1 MEQLI
6 LHQLDIARKL
16 YGRIQNTISNRNKIS
31 IDLIDCAD
39 SLSKIKISTTYRKK
53 DVRLTKEETLAIEEI
68 CQMEKSVKEIMGA
81 LLF

>member
-39 SLSKIKISTTYRKK
+39 SLNKIKISTMYRKK

-68 CQMEKSVKEIMGA
+68 CQMEKTVKEIMSA
-81 LLF
+81 L